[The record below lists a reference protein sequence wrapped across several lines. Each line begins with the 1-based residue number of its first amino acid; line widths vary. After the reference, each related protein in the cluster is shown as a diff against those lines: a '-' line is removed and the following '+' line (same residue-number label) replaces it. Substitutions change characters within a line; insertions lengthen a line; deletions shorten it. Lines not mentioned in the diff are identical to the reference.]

1 MAKLLKFAIL
11 LIIELKTGR
20 CIKTAILISK
30 LSGSKITILK
40 KTVIIFIVLLFFL
53 HPKIFLVA
61 QSSDERPRIG
71 LVLSGGGSHGIAHI
85 GVLKVM
91 EEAGLRPDFIT
102 GVSMGSI
109 VGGMYSI
116 GYKADSLQKILK
128 NINWDLSLSN
138 NIPEYKVVFPE
149 KEHFNNSIMSL
160 SISARKIKL
169 PSGLISGQQIENL
182 LSFYAWPA
190 ADINDFSKLPIPF
203 MCLGTDILT
212 GKKVELKNGYLPD
225 ALRASIA
232 VPTIFTP
239 IKIDTILLI
248 DGGVISNFAV
258 SEVKNMGAD
267 IVVGSYVGFHNY
279 SEEELQSLSGIIK
292 QVGFLRSLDDYNNQ
306 KKNVDVLIEPKLKGF
321 SSAVFSNIDTLI
333 QRGYIAALPYKDY
346 FSKLPDSLNLI
357 AHQRPVENI
366 LDKQFYTFDKIEISG
381 NEINSDAQILG
392 VLDIEPGE
400 KVDKYRI
407 SEKIELLYG
416 RTWFEK
422 IKYRVVPKN
431 DSLIL
436 AIDCIELPKAMLY
449 GSVHYDNSIR
459 SGVVFRMTIKNLI
472 TARSLVDFDSYLGQ
486 FFRFKFSYLQFIDRN
501 EKLGLSA
508 SFYTDNTLIPVIKTR
523 GETGGLFSRNY
534 QTGLTFGKVIG
545 LNQMMSITA
554 NIGKESLIP
563 DYVSDNHLRK
573 LTYNYSSATYDYQI
587 NSLDKKHFPDKGTIL
602 QISLG
607 TTKLIYG
614 IVKTDTSKV
623 VYKQNNP
630 EHFSFKRFFSFA
642 GNIKHYFSLN
652 NKISLALIGNALF
665 IPGYKPDFP
674 AGNYYLLGGLESL
687 NRRSIPM
694 IGFHSNEIAVSK
706 LALIGSD
713 VDFEIF
719 ENIHIN
725 ILANIAASH
734 ETGSGKDLSL
744 LAGYGLSIGYMS
756 IIGPLKIGLM
766 HGISIEERYFNR
778 IKGFISIGYRF

>member
-1 MAKLLKFAIL
+1 M
-11 LIIELKTGR
+11 
-20 CIKTAILISK
+20 
-30 LSGSKITILK
+30 
-40 KTVIIFIVLLFFL
+40 
-53 HPKIFLVA
+53 A
-61 QSSDERPRIG
+61 QSSNERPLIG

-160 SISARKIKL
+160 PISARKIKL

-239 IKIDTILLI
+239 IKIDTSLLI

-346 FSKLPDSLNLI
+346 FSKLSDSLNLI

-366 LDKQFYTFDKIEISG
+366 LNKQFYTFDKIEISG

-416 RTWFEK
+416 KTWFEK
-422 IKYRVVPKN
+422 VKYRIMPRN

-436 AIDCIELPKAMLY
+436 VIDCIEQSKAMLY
-449 GSVHYDNSIR
+449 GSVHYDNSMR
-459 SGVVFRMTIKNLI
+459 SGFIFRMTIKNLI
-472 TARSLVDFDSYLGQ
+472 NTGSLVDFDSYLGQ

-501 EKLGLSA
+501 EKFGISA
-508 SFYTDNTLIPVIKTR
+508 NFYADNTLIPVVETR
-523 GETGGLFSRNY
+523 GEKGGLFSRNY
-534 QTGLTFGKVIG
+534 QTGLTISKILG

-554 NIGKESLIP
+554 NIGKESLVT
-563 DYVSDNHLRK
+563 DYVSNYRLKK
-573 LTYNYSSATYDYQI
+573 LMYNFSTVMYDYQV

-602 QISLG
+602 QITLG
-607 TTKLIYG
+607 TTKFISG
-614 IVKTDTSKV
+614 IIKTDTSKAI
-623 VYKQNNP
+623 YKENNP
-630 EHFSFKRFFSFA
+630 EDFSFKRFFSFF
-642 GNIKHYFSLN
+642 GNIRHYFSPTDKL
-652 NKISLALIGNALF
+652 SLAVRGNVLY
-665 IPGYKPDFP
+665 IPGYEPDFP
-674 AGNYYLLGGLESL
+674 AGNYYLLGGPESL
-687 NRRSIPM
+687 NRRSISM
-694 IGFHSNEIAVSK
+694 IGFHSNEIAIGK
-706 LALIGSD
+706 LALIGND
-713 VDFEIF
+713 IDFEIF
-719 ENIHIN
+719 ENFHIN
-725 ILANIAASH
+725 FLANIAVAKEPGAS
-734 ETGSGKDLSL
+734 KDLSL
-744 LAGYGLSIGYMS
+744 LAGYGLSAGYMTL
-756 IIGPLKIGLM
+756 IGPLKVGLM
-766 HGISIEERYFNR
+766 HGFSNRERYFKG
-778 IKGFISIGYRF
+778 IKGFISIGYCF